1 MAKKQRGISPDGTE
15 LLDFSSNPF
24 PTYYRH
30 QDGDKQVKMRGHVDQ
45 DDTEIT
51 IVLPRVS
58 GSLAIIGDGGS
69 IDLSDY
75 YTKGEV
81 EALINDLDVEIKN
94 DYYDKAEIDK
104 ILSDLDG
111 GSDDLQAQLDALEVL
126 VTKNTADISDNSMK
140 ISLNESAINDNKD
153 KIKENE
159 DAIQLNTTGINKNKK
174 DISDL
179 QAQINAGK
187 DKASQYVWKEPSNY
201 ERPPDEGCLYAGNG
215 VGFVDEIKLTE
226 YLYMSKL
233 DDDVVFHNLEA
244 IEKGDVIESDLG
256 GDHPAHGVFEVDSV
270 EMISDTYAKIKVMVI
285 RSAGNWSDQ
294 NRTSDV
300 DSWSISFMLGLEVE
314 ASNYYSKNETDNL
327 FTPITAFDDHEKR
340 NAASFVLLEAEISRV
355 AGEVLLNY
363 NDITILYED
372 KIPAIQKDIE
382 ENATAIEAN
391 TEALSG
397 YMPLDGNSI
406 KTGKLTLKTDDP
418 TPMSIKTGNG
428 TPLINVWSSGAI
440 SLEKPYSE
448 FKNNELVT
456 KAYVDGKVAEGGG
469 GGSEGFP
476 ALPEYDYYYLDV
488 AGTTSGRLTLLDSD
502 SKRTSDLNRVRLI
515 AFHGVDKNGKRW
527 ARDKDIVSYDRPFSG
542 TLNLLT
548 EEGKVIMTVC
558 SSGKATGI
566 VTQNYFKDAISGFCG
581 PDNYMFDI
589 PNSECVTLPTS
600 VSTISYPQ
608 KVYLHV
614 TGLHF

>member
-1 MAKKQRGISPDGTE
+1 MSDIEKLPREFPEVDSRMSYEQEQNAQDILARKGINIDWTTGTIQAKNFVGSGTGLWDVGEGTGTGPKGDPGNDGKDGKDFKYTDFTQDQ
-15 LLDFSSNPF
+15 LDGLQGPKGDPFVYKDFTPAQLADLKGPPGNDGKDADPVMLDNLDKKIQKNTGDISSN
-24 PTYYRH
+24 RADIAKEVVRNDE
-30 QDGDKQVKMRGHVDQ
+30 QD
-45 DDTEIT
+45 
-51 IVLPRVS
+51 
-58 GSLAIIGDGGS
+58 A
-69 IDLSDY
+69 
-75 YTKGEV
+75 
-81 EALINDLDVEIKN
+81 ALV
-94 DYYDKAEIDK
+94 
-104 ILSDLDG
+104 
-111 GSDDLQAQLDALEVL
+111 DLQDQLDNIEIPEAELEDL
-126 VTKNTADISDNSMK
+126 VTKEEFN
-140 ISLNESAINDNKD
+140 
-153 KIKENE
+153 
-159 DAIQLNTTGINKNKK
+159 
-174 DISDL
+174 
-179 QAQINAGK
+179 
-187 DKASQYVWKEPSNY
+187 
-201 ERPPDEGCLYAGNG
+201 
-215 VGFVDEIKLTE
+215 
-226 YLYMSKL
+226 
-233 DDDVVFHNLEA
+233 
-244 IEKGDVIESDLG
+244 
-256 GDHPAHGVFEVDSV
+256 
-270 EMISDTYAKIKVMVI
+270 
-285 RSAGNWSDQ
+285 
-294 NRTSDV
+294 
-300 DSWSISFMLGLEVE
+300 
-314 ASNYYSKNETDNL
+314 
-327 FTPITAFDDHEKR
+327 DHEKR
-340 NAASFVLLEAEISRV
+340 NVASTAVLEAEILRV

-382 ENATAIEAN
+382 DNTTAIEAN

-456 KAYVDGKVAEGGG
+456 KAYVDGKVAEGGSE
-469 GGSEGFP
+469 GSEGFP

-488 AGTTSGRLTLLDSD
+488 AGTTSGRLTLLDGD

-527 ARDKDIVSYDRPFSG
+527 ARDKDVISYDRPFSG

-548 EEGKVIMTVC
+548 EEGKVIMTVA

-581 PDNYMFDI
+581 PDTYAIDI
-589 PNSECVTLPTS
+589 PNSECITLPTRTTS
-600 VSTISYPQ
+600 ISYPQ

>member
-1 MAKKQRGISPDGTE
+1 MSDIEK
-15 LLDFSSNPF
+15 
-24 PTYYRH
+24 
-30 QDGDKQVKMRGHVDQ
+30 
-45 DDTEIT
+45 
-51 IVLPRVS
+51 LPREYPEVDSRMSFEQEQNAQDILARKGINIDWTTGTIQAKNFVGS
-58 GSLAIIGDGGS
+58 GTGLWDVGEGTGTGPKGDPGNDGK
-69 IDLSDY
+69 DGKDFK
-75 YTKGEV
+75 YTDFTQEQ
-81 EALINDLDVEIKN
+81 
-94 DYYDKAEIDK
+94 
-104 ILSDLDG
+104 LDG
-111 GSDDLQAQLDALEVL
+111 LQGPKGDPFVYKDFTPSQLAGLKGPPGNDGKDYDPTVL
-126 VTKNTADISDNSMK
+126 DNLDKKVEKNTADVSTNRADIAK
-140 ISLNESAINDNKD
+140 EVVRND
-153 KIKENE
+153 EQ
-159 DAIQLNTTGINKNKK
+159 DAALV
-174 DISDL
+174 DL
-179 QAQINAGK
+179 QDQLDNIEIPEAELE
-187 DKASQYVWKEPSNY
+187 DLVTKEEFN
-201 ERPPDEGCLYAGNG
+201 
-215 VGFVDEIKLTE
+215 
-226 YLYMSKL
+226 
-233 DDDVVFHNLEA
+233 
-244 IEKGDVIESDLG
+244 
-256 GDHPAHGVFEVDSV
+256 
-270 EMISDTYAKIKVMVI
+270 
-285 RSAGNWSDQ
+285 
-294 NRTSDV
+294 
-300 DSWSISFMLGLEVE
+300 
-314 ASNYYSKNETDNL
+314 
-327 FTPITAFDDHEKR
+327 DHEKR
-340 NAASFVLLEAEISRV
+340 NVASTAVLEAEILKV

-548 EEGKVIMTVC
+548 EEGKVIMTVA
-558 SSGKATGI
+558 SSGKPTGI

-589 PNSECVTLPTS
+589 PNSECITLPTS

-608 KVYLHV
+608 KVYVHV